1 MAKGILGKK
10 IGMTQIFEADGRL
23 IPVTVVEAGPCVV
36 VQNKTEETD
45 GYNAVQLGFG
55 EVKEKHMTRPMKGHF
70 DKAGVTPV
78 KFVKELRLS
87 APSEY
92 TVGQQITADIF
103 AAGEL
108 IDATGISRGKGFA
121 GTIKRHNFARG
132 PMKHGSKSHREP
144 GSMGPMHSGP
154 GGRVIKGKKLP
165 GRMGNAQVTVQRLTV
180 AKVDVERGGRGSWR
194 SHVHRT
200 RLRSACSS
208 SSLKLPMQTPFFWTG
223 DARFLSRERKWGS
236 HHAALVPH

>member
-10 IGMTQIFEADGRL
+10 IGMTQIFEADGKM
-23 IPVTVVEAGPCVV
+23 IPVTVVEAGPCLVI
-36 VQNKTEETD
+36 QNKTEETD

-55 EVKEKHMTRPMKGHF
+55 ELKEKHTSKPMKGHF
-70 DKAGVTPV
+70 DKAGVAPV

-92 TVGQQITADIF
+92 TVGQKISAEIF
-103 AAGEL
+103 TAGEL

-121 GTIKRHNFARG
+121 GTIKRHNFSRG
-132 PMKHGSKSHREP
+132 PMAHGSKSHREP

-165 GRMGNAQVTVQRLTV
+165 GRMGNAKVTVQRLTV
-180 AKVDVERGGRGSWR
+180 AKVDTDRNLILVKGSIPGAAG
-194 SHVHRT
+194 SFVV
-200 RLRSACSS
+200 LRETV
-208 SSLKLPMQTPFFWTG
+208 KPG
-223 DARFLSRERKWGS
+223 K
-236 HHAALVPH
+236 

>member
-10 IGMTQIFEADGRL
+10 IGMTQIFEADGKM
-23 IPVTVVEAGPCVV
+23 IPVTVVEAGPCLVI
-36 VQNKTEETD
+36 QNKTEETD

-55 EVKEKHMTRPMKGHF
+55 EIKEKHTSKPMKGHF

-92 TVGQQITADIF
+92 TVRQKISAEIF
-103 AAGEL
+103 TAGEL

-121 GTIKRHNFARG
+121 GTIKRHNFSRG
-132 PMKHGSKSHREP
+132 PMAHGSKSHREP

-165 GRMGNAQVTVQRLTV
+165 GRMGNAKVTVQRLTV
-180 AKVDVERGGRGSWR
+180 AKVDTDRNLILVKGSIPGAAG
-194 SHVHRT
+194 SFVV
-200 RLRSACSS
+200 LRETV
-208 SSLKLPMQTPFFWTG
+208 KPG
-223 DARFLSRERKWGS
+223 K
-236 HHAALVPH
+236 

>member
-10 IGMTQIFEADGRL
+10 LGMTQIFEADGRL

-36 VQNKTEETD
+36 LQNKTEETD
-45 GYNAVQLGFG
+45 GYNAVQIGFG
-55 EVKEKHMTRPMKGHF
+55 EVKEKHTTKPMKGHF
-70 DKAGVTPV
+70 DKAGVAPV
-78 KFVKELRLS
+78 KFVRELRLS

-92 TVGQQITADIF
+92 TVGQQIAADIF
-103 AAGEL
+103 VAGEL
-108 IDATGISRGKGFA
+108 IDVTGISRGKGFA

-165 GRMGNAQVTVQRLTV
+165 GRMGGAQVTVQRLTIV
-180 AKVDVERGGRGSWR
+180 KVDAERNLILVKGAIPGAAGSC
-194 SHVHRT
+194 VIVKET
-200 RLRSACSS
+200 V
-208 SSLKLPMQTPFFWTG
+208 KPN
-223 DARFLSRERKWGS
+223 K
-236 HHAALVPH
+236 

>member
-10 IGMTQIFEADGRL
+10 IGMTQIFEADGKM
-23 IPVTVVEAGPCVV
+23 IPVTVVEAGPCLVI
-36 VQNKTEETD
+36 QNKIEETD

-55 EVKEKHMTRPMKGHF
+55 ELKEKHTSKPMKGHF

-78 KFVKELRLS
+78 KFVRELRLS

-92 TVGQQITADIF
+92 TVGQKISAEIF
-103 AAGEL
+103 TAGEL

-121 GTIKRHNFARG
+121 GTIKRHNFSRG
-132 PMKHGSKSHREP
+132 PMAHGSKSHREP

-165 GRMGNAQVTVQRLTV
+165 GRMGNAKVTVQRLTV
-180 AKVDVERGGRGSWR
+180 AKVDTDRNLILVKGSIPGAAG
-194 SHVHRT
+194 SFVV
-200 RLRSACSS
+200 
-208 SSLKLPMQTPFFWTG
+208 LKETVKPG
-223 DARFLSRERKWGS
+223 K
-236 HHAALVPH
+236 

>member
-10 IGMTQIFEADGRL
+10 LGMTQIFEADGRL

-36 VQNKTEETD
+36 LQNKTEETD

-55 EVKEKHMTRPMKGHF
+55 EIKEKHTTKPMKGHF
-70 DKAGVTPV
+70 DKAGVAPV
-78 KFVKELRLS
+78 KFVRELRLA

-92 TVGQQITADIF
+92 AVGDKIAADIF

-108 IDATGISRGKGFA
+108 IDASGVSRGKGFA
-121 GTIKRHNFARG
+121 GTIKLHNFSRG

-165 GRMGNAQVTVQRLTV
+165 GRMGNQNVTVQRLTV
-180 AKVDVERGGRGSWR
+180 VKVDAERNLILVKGAIPGATGSY
-194 SHVHRT
+194 VV
-200 RLRSACSS
+200 
-208 SSLKLPMQTPFFWTG
+208 LKETVKP
-223 DARFLSRERKWGS
+223 KK
-236 HHAALVPH
+236 

>member
-10 IGMTQIFEADGRL
+10 LGMTQIFEADGRL

-36 VQNKTEETD
+36 LQNKTEETD

-55 EVKEKHMTRPMKGHF
+55 EIKEKHTTKPMKGHF
-70 DKAGVTPV
+70 DKAGVAPV
-78 KFVKELRLS
+78 KFVRELRLA

-92 TVGQQITADIF
+92 AVGDKIAADIF

-108 IDATGISRGKGFA
+108 IDASGGKGFA
-121 GTIKRHNFARG
+121 GTIKRHNFSRG

-165 GRMGNAQVTVQRLTV
+165 GRMGNANVTVQRLTV
-180 AKVDVERGGRGSWR
+180 VKVDAERNLILVKGAIPGATGSY
-194 SHVHRT
+194 VV
-200 RLRSACSS
+200 
-208 SSLKLPMQTPFFWTG
+208 LKETVKPN
-223 DARFLSRERKWGS
+223 K
-236 HHAALVPH
+236 